1 MPIKKA
7 SAKHARQSIKR
18 TIDNRKIKDQ
28 LHDET
33 KKARKL
39 ITAGKKDEAKTKV
52 LLVAK
57 LLDKASRKHVIGKNT
72 ASRRK
77 SRLMKALNK
86 K

>member
-7 SAKHARQSIKR
+7 SAKHARQSIRR
-18 TIDNRKIKDQ
+18 TIENRKVKNQ
-28 LHDET
+28 LHDEI

-52 LLVAK
+52 LKLAK
-57 LLDKASRKHVIGKNT
+57 LLDKASRKHIIGKNT
-72 ASRRK
+72 AARRK